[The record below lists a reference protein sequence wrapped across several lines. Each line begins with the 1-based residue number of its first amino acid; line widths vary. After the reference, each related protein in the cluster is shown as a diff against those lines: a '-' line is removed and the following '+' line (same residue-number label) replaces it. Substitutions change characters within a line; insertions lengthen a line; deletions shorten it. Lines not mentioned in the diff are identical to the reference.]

1 MFRLAVVAEHGGI
14 YFDTD
19 VEVVRSFDDLLE
31 YEAFYGFEN
40 DQYVASGLGFGAEAQ
55 HKLF

>member
-1 MFRLAVVAEHGGI
+1 MVAEYGGI

-19 VEVVRSFDDLLE
+19 VEVVRSFDGLLK

-40 DQYVASGLGFGAEAQ
+40 EEYVASGLGFGAIAH
-55 HKLF
+55 HKTVESNA